1 MSRFRGRRF
10 GGGAQAVQRVRSGVY
25 RVTLSPQ
32 EREILRDLPRQLKE
46 LLEQTDDP
54 ALRRLFPPAYVDDP
68 EGEAEYRRLMGD
80 DLLQGRRAAL
90 DTMAAT
96 MDEGELDETQMTAW
110 LSSLNDIRLVLG
122 TQLDIQESD
131 EPMST
136 PIHQLYYYLSAL
148 QDAVISAMASQFD

>member
-1 MSRFRGRRF
+1 
-10 GGGAQAVQRVRSGVY
+10 
-25 RVTLSPQ
+25 
-32 EREILRDLPRQLKE
+32 
-46 LLEQTDDP
+46 
-54 ALRRLFPPAYVDDP
+54 
-68 EGEAEYRRLMGD
+68 
-80 DLLQGRRAAL
+80 
-90 DTMAAT
+90 MAAT